1 MENAEKLVNLLIE
14 KKLHITTAESCTGG
28 MVASRIVDVAN
39 ASKVFNVAYV
49 TYANEAKEKYL
60 NVDSKT
66 IEKYGVVS
74 EEVTKQMALGALKEA
89 NADISIVTSGIAGPT
104 GGTEYKPVGMV
115 CFGVGIK
122 DNVYTSTKYFGNIGR
137 NKVRSMATEYI
148 IDFAINLIEKN
159 VNFFKKSKK
168 RLVKINGI

>member
-66 IEKYGVVS
+66 IEKYGVAS

-148 IDFAINLIEKN
+148 IDFAIKLIEKM
-159 VNFFKKSKK
+159 
-168 RLVKINGI
+168 

>member
-39 ASKVFNVAYV
+39 ASKAFNVAYV

-148 IDFAINLIEKN
+148 IDFAINLIEKM
-159 VNFFKKSKK
+159 
-168 RLVKINGI
+168 

>member
-1 MENAEKLVNLLIE
+1 MGNAEKLVNLLIE

-148 IDFAINLIEKN
+148 IDFAINLIEKM
-159 VNFFKKSKK
+159 
-168 RLVKINGI
+168 

>member
-137 NKVRSMATEYI
+137 NKVRSMATEYT
-148 IDFAINLIEKN
+148 IDFAIKLIEKM
-159 VNFFKKSKK
+159 
-168 RLVKINGI
+168 

>member
-74 EEVTKQMALGALKEA
+74 EEVTKQMAFGALKEA

-122 DNVYTSTKYFGNIGR
+122 YNVYTSTKYFGNIGR

-148 IDFAINLIEKN
+148 IDFAINLIEKM
-159 VNFFKKSKK
+159 
-168 RLVKINGI
+168 

>member
-1 MENAEKLVNLLIE
+1 MESAEKLVNLLIE

-148 IDFAINLIEKN
+148 IDFAIKLIEKM
-159 VNFFKKSKK
+159 
-168 RLVKINGI
+168 

>member
-74 EEVTKQMALGALKEA
+74 EEITKQMALGALKEA

-148 IDFAINLIEKN
+148 IDFAIKLIEKM
-159 VNFFKKSKK
+159 
-168 RLVKINGI
+168 

>member
-39 ASKVFNVAYV
+39 ASKVFNIAYV

-89 NADISIVTSGIAGPT
+89 NADISIVTSGITGPT

-148 IDFAINLIEKN
+148 IDFAINLIEKM
-159 VNFFKKSKK
+159 
-168 RLVKINGI
+168 

>member
-74 EEVTKQMALGALKEA
+74 EEVTKQMAFGALKEA

-148 IDFAINLIEKN
+148 LSLIHISEPT
-159 VNFFKKSKK
+159 
-168 RLVKINGI
+168 RPY

>member
-74 EEVTKQMALGALKEA
+74 EEVTKQMALGVLKEA

-148 IDFAINLIEKN
+148 IDFAIKLIEKM
-159 VNFFKKSKK
+159 
-168 RLVKINGI
+168 

>member
-1 MENAEKLVNLLIE
+1 MKNAEKLVNLLIE

-148 IDFAINLIEKN
+148 IDFAINLIEKM
-159 VNFFKKSKK
+159 
-168 RLVKINGI
+168 

>member
-148 IDFAINLIEKN
+148 IDFAIN
-159 VNFFKKSKK
+159 FFKKSKK
-168 RLVKINGI
+168 RLVKINWI

>member
-39 ASKVFNVAYV
+39 ASKVFNIAYV

-148 IDFAINLIEKN
+148 IDFAINLIEKCKL
-159 VNFFKKSKK
+159 F
-168 RLVKINGI
+168 

>member
-1 MENAEKLVNLLIE
+1 MENAGKLVNLLIE

-104 GGTEYKPVGMV
+104 GGTEYNPVGMV

-148 IDFAINLIEKN
+148 IDFAINLIEKM
-159 VNFFKKSKK
+159 
-168 RLVKINGI
+168 

>member
-122 DNVYTSTKYFGNIGR
+122 DNVYTSTKYFENIGR

-148 IDFAINLIEKN
+148 IDFAINLIEKM
-159 VNFFKKSKK
+159 
-168 RLVKINGI
+168 

>member
-1 MENAEKLVNLLIE
+1 MENAEKLVNVLIE

-148 IDFAINLIEKN
+148 IDFAINLIEKM
-159 VNFFKKSKK
+159 
-168 RLVKINGI
+168 

>member
-122 DNVYTSTKYFGNIGR
+122 DNVYTSTKYF
-137 NKVRSMATEYI
+137 
-148 IDFAINLIEKN
+148 
-159 VNFFKKSKK
+159 
-168 RLVKINGI
+168 

>member
-49 TYANEAKEKYL
+49 TYANEVKEKYL

-148 IDFAINLIEKN
+148 IDFAINLIEKM
-159 VNFFKKSKK
+159 
-168 RLVKINGI
+168 

>member
-1 MENAEKLVNLLIE
+1 MKNAEKLVNLLIE

-148 IDFAINLIEKN
+148 IDFAIKLIEKM
-159 VNFFKKSKK
+159 
-168 RLVKINGI
+168 

>member
-60 NVDSKT
+60 NVYSKT

-148 IDFAINLIEKN
+148 IDFAINLIEKM
-159 VNFFKKSKK
+159 
-168 RLVKINGI
+168 

>member
-66 IEKYGVVS
+66 IEKYGVAS

-104 GGTEYKPVGMV
+104 GGTEYKTVGMV

-148 IDFAINLIEKN
+148 IDFAIKLIEKM
-159 VNFFKKSKK
+159 
-168 RLVKINGI
+168 

>member
-1 MENAEKLVNLLIE
+1 MESAEKLVNLLIE

-60 NVDSKT
+60 KVDSKT

-122 DNVYTSTKYFGNIGR
+122 GNAYTSTKYFGNIGR

-148 IDFAINLIEKN
+148 IDFALDLIEKM
-159 VNFFKKSKK
+159 
-168 RLVKINGI
+168 

>member
-39 ASKVFNVAYV
+39 ASKVFNIAYV

-89 NADISIVTSGIAGPT
+89 NADIIIVTSGIAGPT

-148 IDFAINLIEKN
+148 IDFAINLIEKM
-159 VNFFKKSKK
+159 
-168 RLVKINGI
+168 

>member
-122 DNVYTSTKYFGNIGR
+122 DNAYTSTKYFGNIGR

-148 IDFAINLIEKN
+148 IDFTINLIEKM
-159 VNFFKKSKK
+159 
-168 RLVKINGI
+168 

>member
-60 NVDSKT
+60 NVDSKA

-148 IDFAINLIEKN
+148 IDFAIKLIEKM
-159 VNFFKKSKK
+159 
-168 RLVKINGI
+168 

>member
-122 DNVYTSTKYFGNIGR
+122 DNVYTSTKYFENIGR

-148 IDFAINLIEKN
+148 IDFAIKLIEKM
-159 VNFFKKSKK
+159 
-168 RLVKINGI
+168 

>member
-115 CFGVGIK
+115 CFGLGIK

-148 IDFAINLIEKN
+148 IDFAIKLIEKM
-159 VNFFKKSKK
+159 
-168 RLVKINGI
+168 

>member
-148 IDFAINLIEKN
+148 IDFSINLIEKM
-159 VNFFKKSKK
+159 
-168 RLVKINGI
+168 

>member
-104 GGTEYKPVGMV
+104 GGAEYKPVGMV

-148 IDFAINLIEKN
+148 IDFAIKLIEKM
-159 VNFFKKSKK
+159 
-168 RLVKINGI
+168 

>member
-89 NADISIVTSGIAGPT
+89 NADISIVTSGIAGPA

-148 IDFAINLIEKN
+148 IDFAIKLIEKM
-159 VNFFKKSKK
+159 
-168 RLVKINGI
+168 

>member
-39 ASKVFNVAYV
+39 ATKVFNIAYV

-148 IDFAINLIEKN
+148 IDFAINLIEKM
-159 VNFFKKSKK
+159 
-168 RLVKINGI
+168 

>member
-66 IEKYGVVS
+66 IEKYGVAS

-137 NKVRSMATEYI
+137 NKVRSIATEYI
-148 IDFAINLIEKN
+148 IDFAIKLIEKM
-159 VNFFKKSKK
+159 
-168 RLVKINGI
+168 

>member
-104 GGTEYKPVGMV
+104 GWTEYKPVGMV

-148 IDFAINLIEKN
+148 IDFAINLIEKM
-159 VNFFKKSKK
+159 
-168 RLVKINGI
+168 

>member
-122 DNVYTSTKYFGNIGR
+122 DNVYTSTRYFGNIGR

-148 IDFAINLIEKN
+148 IDFAINLIEKM
-159 VNFFKKSKK
+159 
-168 RLVKINGI
+168 

>member
-39 ASKVFNVAYV
+39 ASKVFNIAYV

-74 EEVTKQMALGALKEA
+74 EEVTKQMALGALKET

-148 IDFAINLIEKN
+148 IDFAINLIEKM
-159 VNFFKKSKK
+159 
-168 RLVKINGI
+168 

>member
-49 TYANEAKEKYL
+49 TYANEDKEKYL

-148 IDFAINLIEKN
+148 IDFAINLIEKM
-159 VNFFKKSKK
+159 
-168 RLVKINGI
+168 

>member
-28 MVASRIVDVAN
+28 MVASRIIDVAN

-148 IDFAINLIEKN
+148 IDFAINLIEKM
-159 VNFFKKSKK
+159 
-168 RLVKINGI
+168 

>member
-74 EEVTKQMALGALKEA
+74 EEVTKQMAFGALKEA

-137 NKVRSMATEYI
+137 NKVRSMSTEYI
-148 IDFAINLIEKN
+148 IDFAINLIEKM
-159 VNFFKKSKK
+159 
-168 RLVKINGI
+168 